1 MIPAPL
7 ILCCEDEAELRRDIV
22 EELSE
27 AGYRTVEAADGEE
40 ALAQLAAC
48 RPDLTLCDITMP
60 RLDGYGVL
68 TRVRRDYPELARM
81 PFVFL
86 TVFADPADMVEGKR
100 AGADDYLVKPIDY
113 DLLLATV
120 EARLREIARWR
131 AHDADAMAR
140 PRAALEAMR
149 GVGALAVLDTIATG
163 IVLMGE
169 DGRSLHC
176 NAVAARLLETRYG
189 WADRSRLPQGF
200 GGAALRDL
208 MERAGQA
215 SRAGEAFSGA
225 MALDPSAEVPDTGAL
240 MAMVVALPG
249 QAGDAAGDAQIAP
262 QIAPQIALFLVDT
275 GRRTRLSDAMLAQ
288 VFGLT
293 PTESAVAGRLAA
305 GERLDAIAGA
315 LGISQT
321 TVSFHLRNIFGKTR
335 TNRQADLIALMLCA
349 PVLGGCGAPAIDP
362 ALAPAARL

>member
-1 MIPAPL
+1 MIDAPL
-7 ILCCEDEAELRRDIV
+7 ILVCEDEAELRRDII

-27 AGYRTVEAADGEE
+27 AGYRTVEAADGKE
-40 ALAQLAAC
+40 ALVQLAAC

-68 TRVRRDYPELARM
+68 AQVRRDHPELARM

-131 AHDADAMAR
+131 AHDVDAMAQ

-149 GVGALAVLDTIATG
+149 GDGALAVLDTIATG
-163 IVLMGE
+163 IMLMGSG
-169 DGRSLHC
+169 GRILHG
-176 NAVAARLLETRYG
+176 NEAATRLLATQYGQSDPARL
-189 WADRSRLPQGF
+189 PPGF
-200 GGAALRDL
+200 GGAGLRSLID
-208 MERAGQA
+208 RAEQA
-215 SRAGEAFSGA
+215 SRASEAFSGA
-225 MALDPSAEVPDTGAL
+225 MALDPPESGKPVPDGGTL
-240 MAMVVALPG
+240 MVMVAALPG
-249 QAGDAAGDAQIAP
+249 RDTVEQGDA
-262 QIAPQIALFLVDT
+262 QIALFLVDSA
-275 GRRTRLSDAMLAQ
+275 RRTRLSDAMLAQ
-288 VFGLT
+288 IFGLT

-335 TNRQADLIALMLCA
+335 TNRQADVIALMLCA

>member
-1 MIPAPL
+1 MIDAPL
-7 ILCCEDEAELRRDIV
+7 ILVCEDEAELRRDII

-40 ALAQLAAC
+40 ALVQLAAC

-68 TRVRRDYPELARM
+68 ERVRRDHPELAHM

-131 AHDADAMAR
+131 AHDADAMAQ

-149 GVGALAVLDTIATG
+149 GDGVLAVLDTIATG
-163 IVLMGE
+163 IVVMGSG
-169 DGRSLHC
+169 GRILHG
-176 NAVAARLLETRYG
+176 NEAATRLLATQYGQSDPARL
-189 WADRSRLPQGF
+189 PPGF
-200 GGAALRDL
+200 GGAGLRDL
-208 MERAGQA
+208 IDRAEQA

-225 MALDPSAEVPDTGAL
+225 MALDPPDAGTL
-240 MAMVVALPG
+240 MVMVVALPG
-249 QAGDAAGDAQIAP
+249 RDAAAHGDA
-262 QIAPQIALFLVDT
+262 QIALFLVDSA
-275 GRRTRLSDAMLAQ
+275 RRTRLSDAMLAQ
-288 VFGLT
+288 IFGLT

-349 PVLGGCGAPAIDP
+349 PVLGGCGAPATDP
-362 ALAPAARL
+362 ALASAARL

>member
-1 MIPAPL
+1 MNATPL
-7 ILCCEDEAELRRDIV
+7 ILCCEDEAELRRDII

-68 TRVRRDYPELARM
+68 SRVRRDHPELAHM

-86 TVFADPADMVEGKR
+86 TVFADPTDMVEGKR

-131 AHDADAMAR
+131 SHEADAMAQS
-140 PRAALEAMR
+140 RAALDAMR
-149 GVGALAVLDTIATG
+149 GERALAVLDTIATG
-163 IVLMGE
+163 IVLMGGG
-169 DGRSLHC
+169 GRSLHC
-176 NAVAARLLETRYG
+176 NAAAAQLLETRYG
-189 WADRSRLPQGF
+189 WTDRTRLPHGF
-200 GGAALRDL
+200 GGADLRDL
-208 MERAGQA
+208 LEEAGQA
-215 SRAGEAFSGA
+215 SRVGEAYSGA
-225 MALDPSAEVPDTGAL
+225 MAIDPSSEMPEAGSL
-240 MAMVVALPG
+240 MALVVALPG
-249 QAGDAAGDAQIAP
+249 QTAEAQGDRPIEAQV
-262 QIAPQIALFLVDT
+262 ALFLVDT
-275 GRRTRLSDAMLAQ
+275 ARRTRLSDTMLAQ

-305 GERLDAIAGA
+305 GERLDAIASE

-335 TNRQADLIALMLCA
+335 TNRQADLVALMLCA
-349 PVLGGCGAPAIDP
+349 PVLGGCGASAIDP
-362 ALAPAARL
+362 GADTTLAPTARL

>member
-1 MIPAPL
+1 MIDAPL
-7 ILCCEDEAELRRDIV
+7 ILVCEDEAELRRDII

-40 ALAQLAAC
+40 ALVQLAAC

-68 TRVRRDYPELARM
+68 ARVRRDHPELARM

-131 AHDADAMAR
+131 THADAPAQ

-149 GVGALAVLDTIATG
+149 GEGALAVLDTIATG
-163 IVLMGE
+163 IVVMGSG
-169 DGRSLHC
+169 GRILHR
-176 NAVAARLLETRYG
+176 NEAATRLLTTQYGQSDPARL
-189 WADRSRLPQGF
+189 PPGF
-200 GGAALRDL
+200 GSADLRALID
-208 MERAGQA
+208 RAEQA
-215 SRAGEAFSGA
+215 SRASEAFSGA
-225 MALDPSAEVPDTGAL
+225 MALDPPDDGTL
-240 MAMVVALPG
+240 MVMVVALPG
-249 QAGDAAGDAQIAP
+249 RDVAAQGDGQV
-262 QIAPQIALFLVDT
+262 ALFLVDSA
-275 GRRTRLSDAMLAQ
+275 RRTRLSDAMLAQ
-288 VFGLT
+288 IFGLT

-349 PVLGGCGAPAIDP
+349 PVLGGCGAPATDP
-362 ALAPAARL
+362 ALAPTARL

>member
-1 MIPAPL
+1 MITAPL

-40 ALAQLAAC
+40 ALTQLAAC
-48 RPDLTLCDITMP
+48 RPDLILCDITMP

-68 TRVRRDYPELARM
+68 RRVRRDHRELDRM

-100 AGADDYLVKPIDY
+100 AGADDYLVKPIDF

-120 EARLREIARWR
+120 EARLREVERWR
-131 AHDADAMAR
+131 THEAHALDE
-140 PRAALEAMR
+140 PGAALDAMR
-149 GVGALAVLDTIATG
+149 GGGALAVLDAIATG
-163 IVLMGE
+163 VVLLGPGGAVLHANPAASQLI
-169 DGRSLHC
+169 GRLG
-176 NAVAARLLETRYG
+176 AA
-189 WADRSRLPQGF
+189 ADPKRLPTGF

-208 MERAGQA
+208 LDRGERA
-215 SRAGEAFSGA
+215 SRDGAAFSGA
-225 MALDPSAEVPDTGAL
+225 AAL
-240 MAMVVALPG
+240 
-249 QAGDAAGDAQIAP
+249 DAAGGQIMAMAVALSGEGGDG
-262 QIAPQIALFLVDT
+262 QSRLALFLVDT
-275 GRRTRLSDAMLAQ
+275 ANRTRLSDAMLAQ
-288 VFGLT
+288 LFGLT

-305 GERLDAIAGA
+305 GERLDAIAAA

-349 PVLGGCGAPAIDP
+349 PVLGGCGS
-362 ALAPAARL
+362 PAADLAGSV